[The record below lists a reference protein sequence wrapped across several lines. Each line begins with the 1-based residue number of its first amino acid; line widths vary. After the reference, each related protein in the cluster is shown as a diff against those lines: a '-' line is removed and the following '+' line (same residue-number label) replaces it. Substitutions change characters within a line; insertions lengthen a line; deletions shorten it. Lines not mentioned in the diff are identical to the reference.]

1 VTANPSGRMV
11 AAILLLAGG
20 FVVGVSALA
29 IATARTLIDAG
40 VAVSASDAGLLDD
53 LVAVLPFIAGFAVV
67 NVAAAIGLLAG
78 RDWAPSIAGAAATVA
93 TIIGF
98 VGLVLV
104 IVGRDP
110 FAPIT
115 AAGPSTDGIGIL
127 VAFTVLYAV
136 VLMALAA
143 ARPRA
148 TSITGAAA

>member
-1 VTANPSGRMV
+1 VTANPSGRIV
-11 AAILLLAGG
+11 AGILLLAGG

-29 IATARTLIDAG
+29 IAAAKALVEGG

-53 LVAVLPFIAGFAVV
+53 LVAVLPFIAGFAAV
-67 NVAAAIGLLAG
+67 NVAAAAGLLAG
-78 RDWAPSIAGAAATVA
+78 RAWAPSIAGAAASVA

-98 VGLVLV
+98 VGVVLV

-115 AAGPSTDGIGIL
+115 VAGPSTDGVGIL
-127 VAFTVLYAV
+127 VAFTLLYAV

>member
-1 VTANPSGRMV
+1 VTANPSGRIV
-11 AAILLLAGG
+11 AGILLLAGG

-29 IATARTLIDAG
+29 IATAKAVVDGG
-40 VAVSASDAGLLDD
+40 VAISASDAGLLDD
-53 LVAVLPFIAGFAVV
+53 LVAVLPFIAGFAAV
-67 NVAAAIGLLAG
+67 NIAAAVGLLAE
-78 RDWAPSIAGAAATVA
+78 RDWAPSIAGAAATIA
-93 TIIGF
+93 TITGF
-98 VGLVLV
+98 VGLVLL

-115 AAGPSTDGIGIL
+115 AAGPSTEGVGIL

-136 VLMALAA
+136 ILMALAA

>member
-1 VTANPSGRMV
+1 MTANPSGRIV
-11 AAILLLAGG
+11 AGILLLAGG

-29 IATARTLIDAG
+29 IAAAKALVEGG

-53 LVAVLPFIAGFAVV
+53 LVAVLPFIAGFAAV
-67 NVAAAIGLLAG
+67 NVAAAAGLLAG
-78 RDWAPSIAGAAATVA
+78 RAWAPSIAGAAATVA

-98 VGLVLV
+98 VGVVLV

-115 AAGPSTDGIGIL
+115 IAGPSTDGVGIL
-127 VAFTVLYAV
+127 VGFTLLYAV

>member
-1 VTANPSGRMV
+1 VTANPSGRIV
-11 AAILLLAGG
+11 AGILLLAGG

-29 IATARTLIDAG
+29 IAAAKALVEGG

-53 LVAVLPFIAGFAVV
+53 LVAVLPFIAGFAAV
-67 NVAAAIGLLAG
+67 NVAAAAGLLAG
-78 RDWAPSIAGAAATVA
+78 RAWAPSIAGAAATVA

-98 VGLVLV
+98 VGVVLV

-115 AAGPSTDGIGIL
+115 IAGPSTDGVGIL
-127 VAFTVLYAV
+127 VGFTLLYAV

>member
-1 VTANPSGRMV
+1 MTANPSGRIV
-11 AAILLLAGG
+11 AGILLLAGG
-20 FVVGVSALA
+20 FVVGVSAFA
-29 IATARTLIDAG
+29 IATAKALVDRG
-40 VAVSASDAGLLDD
+40 VAVSATDAGLLDD
-53 LVAVLPFIAGFAVV
+53 LVAVLPFFVGFAAV
-67 NVAAAIGLLAG
+67 NAAAAIGLLAE
-78 RDWAPSIAGAAATVA
+78 RDWAPSIAGAAATTA
-93 TIIGF
+93 TITGI
-98 VGLVLV
+98 VGLLLV

-115 AAGPSTDGIGIL
+115 AAGPSTDGVGIL

>member
-1 VTANPSGRMV
+1 MTANPSGRIV
-11 AAILLLAGG
+11 AGILLLAGG

-29 IATARTLIDAG
+29 IATAKVLVDRG
-40 VAVSASDAGLLDD
+40 VAVSPTDAGLLDD
-53 LVAVLPFIAGFAVV
+53 LVAVLPFIVGFAAV
-67 NVAAAIGLLAG
+67 NVAAAIGLLAE
-78 RDWAPSIAGAAATVA
+78 RDWAPSIAGAAATIA
-93 TIIGF
+93 TITGF

-115 AAGPSTDGIGIL
+115 ATGPSTDGVGIL

-148 TSITGAAA
+148 TSISGAAA